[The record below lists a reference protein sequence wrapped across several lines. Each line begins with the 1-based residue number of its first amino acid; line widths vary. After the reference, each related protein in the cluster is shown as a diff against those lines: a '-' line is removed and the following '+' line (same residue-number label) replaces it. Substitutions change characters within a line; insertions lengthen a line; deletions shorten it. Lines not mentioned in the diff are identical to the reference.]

1 MENRVEDI
9 SSFIEKLIE
18 ELERIWFVPLKE
30 ERLEKRLVE
39 RAIVSRERKRRRL
52 ERFGVNG
59 DIREYMNIWI

>member
-1 MENRVEDI
+1 MENHITEI

-30 ERLEKRLVE
+30 ERLEKRLVK
-39 RAIVSRERKRRRL
+39 RAIISRERKRRRL

-59 DIREYMNIWI
+59 DIREYINIWI